1 MQKQPLPP
9 TAQPISVRPRVEAGT
24 AETWTVLPGM
34 ADAGLIILCDHAGNA
49 FPLGYGTLG
58 LPEAQLQRHIAYDIG
73 AAAIT
78 RQLSA
83 MLGVPAVM
91 THYSRLL
98 IDPNRGADDP
108 TLIMRLSDGAV
119 VPGNRHLTP
128 EERQTRIDRY
138 YRPYHDTVAGVVQ
151 TCVAT
156 GVPPAI
162 LSIHSFTESW
172 KATPRPWHASILWDR
187 DPRLAQPM
195 LDALYA
201 EGDLIV
207 GDNQPYH
214 GGLEGDTMWTHG
226 TSNGLAHCI
235 IEVRQD
241 LIRDEAGQIAWAK
254 RLARLMRGLLDRPDL
269 QLAFRSQT
277 KTKDTTMS
285 NDPTKPTS
293 DIELEAAAYRR
304 LVAHLRTRSDVQNI
318 DLMNLAGFCRNCLSN
333 WYQEA
338 ASAKGQTITKD
349 QARELVYGM
358 PYKDWQA
365 KHQADATPDQKA
377 KFDKSKPHDH

>member
-1 MQKQPLPP
+1 MQKPSSP
-9 TAQPISVRPRVEAGT
+9 AANSRPRIEAAT
-24 AETWTVLPGM
+24 AETWTVLPGL

-49 FPLGYGTLG
+49 FPPGYGTLG

-78 RQLSA
+78 RRLSA
-83 MLGVPAVM
+83 LLGVPAVM

-151 TCVAT
+151 ACVAT

-195 LDALYA
+195 LEALYA

-226 TSNGLAHCI
+226 TCNGLAHCI

-241 LIRDEAGQIAWAK
+241 LIRDEAGQTAWAK
-254 RLARLMRGLLDRPDL
+254 RLARLMRSLLDRPDL
-269 QLAFRSQT
+269 QLAFRAPNN
-277 KTKDTTMS
+277 KVKDTAMTDNS
-285 NDPTKPTS
+285 KNSGPTS

-338 ASAKGQTITKD
+338 ASAKGQTISKD

-365 KHQADATPDQKA
+365 QHQAAASPEQQA
-377 KFDKSKPHDH
+377 KFDKSKPHGH

>member
-1 MQKQPLPP
+1 MQKQPLPTSATP
-9 TAQPISVRPRVEAGT
+9 ATARPRIEAAT
-24 AETWTVLPGM
+24 AETWTVLPGL
-34 ADAGLIILCDHAGNA
+34 ADAGLILLCDHAGNA
-49 FPLGYGTLG
+49 FPPGYGTLG

-128 EERQTRIDRY
+128 EERHTRIDRY

-151 TCVAT
+151 ACVAT

-207 GDNQPYH
+207 GDNQPYL

-241 LIRDEAGQIAWAK
+241 LIRDEAGQTAWAT

-277 KTKDTTMS
+277 RTKESKMS
-285 NDPTKPTS
+285 NDPTKPTN

-365 KHQADATPDQKA
+365 KHQAEASPEQKA
-377 KFDKSKPHDH
+377 KFDKTKPHGH